1 LKFTQKLDYL
11 IFGFIKFKDKS
22 KMPLKPKFIQIT
34 EYPQG
39 FRPKMIFLVPRR
51 LHQEFFELVA
61 SRQKI
66 TEKKPL

>member
-1 LKFTQKLDYL
+1 
-11 IFGFIKFKDKS
+11 
-22 KMPLKPKFIQIT
+22 MRLKPKFIQIT